1 MPRSTPA
8 LLLLALSTVLQAQ
21 MPPRTTPPPPSPV
34 PVVASYP
41 DTPSGKLLKE
51 IKDHAEVVSRV
62 EYLADMIGPRLTGSE
77 QLRQAQRWAMAEMK
91 KLGAENVHEEA
102 YDFGLA
108 WTRGVDSARLLTQ
121 NGIRFRVDQLAWSP
135 ATKGAVQGE
144 LLLVDARN
152 LEELKAYAGQLK
164 GRILL
169 RTNPADK
176 RPPLP
181 RRQGGDMATFQ
192 AEQAAM
198 TQFLVDEKALAVL
211 MMSGRKN
218 GLSFTTSGPG
228 RDPNKPAIP
237 AAYVP
242 QEPYKMLLRQVA
254 GKEPVRLEL
263 SLGGTFSAKP
273 VQAYNVVG
281 ELRGSE
287 KPDEVV
293 IVGAHLDS
301 WDLGTGA
308 TDNATGSSIAL
319 EVLRALQ
326 ATGLKPK
333 RTLRV
338 VLWSGE
344 EEGLLGSRAYVE
356 AHKAELDTI
365 QAVLVHDMGTG
376 MVRGFDLQGREDSRA
391 LMAQAIAPLNDLGVR
406 ELSLRTMNGTDHA
419 FFDRAGVPAFAA
431 SQDPVDYF
439 EGTHHSQSD
448 YPDHLQ
454 PDQLVQGAQAMA
466 GTAWELL
473 NMAGRLPH
481 GVVARPARPAGETPA
496 PVR

>member
-1 MPRSTPA
+1 MARAPYILLPLVFTA
-8 LLLLALSTVLQAQ
+8 LLQGQSPFRV
-21 MPPRTTPPPPSPV
+21 TPPPPSPV
-34 PVVASYP
+34 PVLASYP
-41 DTPSGKLLKE
+41 DTPAGKLLKE

-62 EYLADMIGPRLTGSE
+62 EYLSDMIGPRLTGSE
-77 QLRQAQRWAMAEMK
+77 HLRRAQRWAAAEMK

-102 YDFGLA
+102 YDFGLT

-152 LEELKAYAGQLK
+152 LEELKAFQGQLK
-164 GRILL
+164 GKILL
-169 RTNPADK
+169 RTNPFDK
-176 RPPLP
+176 RPALP
-181 RRQGGDMATFQ
+181 RRQGGDMASYQT
-192 AEQAAM
+192 EQAAM
-198 TQFLVDEKALAVL
+198 TQLLLDEGALATL
-211 MMSGRKN
+211 SMSGRKN

-228 RDPNKPAIP
+228 RDPKNPAI
-237 AAYVP
+237 AAAFVP

-254 GKEPVRLEL
+254 SKEPVRLEL
-263 SLGGTFSAKP
+263 SLGGSFSAKP

-281 ELRGSE
+281 ELRGTE
-287 KPDEVV
+287 LPQEVV
-293 IVGAHLDS
+293 IIGAHLDS

-308 TDNATGSSIAL
+308 TDNATGSSICL

-338 VLWSGE
+338 ILWSGE
-344 EEGLLGSRAYVE
+344 EQGLLGSRAYVE
-356 AHKAELDTI
+356 AHKAELEAI

-376 MVRGFDLQGREDSRA
+376 MVKGFDLQGREAARA

-406 ELSLRTMNGTDHA
+406 ELPLRTMNGTDHA
-419 FFDRAGVPAFAA
+419 SFDRAGVPAFAA
-431 SQDPVDYF
+431 SQEPVDYF
-439 EGTHHSQSD
+439 EGTHHSQMD

-454 PDQLVQGAQAMA
+454 PDQLIQGAQAIA

-473 NMAGRLPH
+473 NMPGRLPH
-481 GVVARPARPAGETPA
+481 GIVARPARTAPEGPTPT
-496 PVR
+496 R